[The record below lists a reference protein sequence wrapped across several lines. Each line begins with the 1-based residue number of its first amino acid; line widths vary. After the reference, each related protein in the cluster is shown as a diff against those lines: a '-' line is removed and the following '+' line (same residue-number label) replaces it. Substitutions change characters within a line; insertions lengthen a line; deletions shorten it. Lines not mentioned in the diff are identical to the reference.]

1 MRSVAITVTLVTSFV
16 LGGCQPHAQATPP
29 PAEAPA
35 ALVAL
40 TGASVLMAVGD
51 IGNCATNGDELTAVL
66 VDSLLKA
73 DSAAKVTDAVAT
85 LGDNAYPD
93 GSARDFVRCFTPSW
107 GDSNKRIM
115 KQIRPSPGNH
125 EHLSGMAAPY
135 YDYFGSRAGNPRR
148 ATTATTFGDWHI
160 ITLNSELFVN
170 LGFTEA
176 ERQAQLDWLDA
187 DLKGNTKVCTMAY
200 WHNPRWSS
208 GWHGSDPRLDVL
220 WQRLYNAGVDVVL
233 NGHDHE
239 YERFLP
245 QSPAGVVDSAKGIV
259 EFVAGTGGGLL
270 RGFTRKNDASAFRLE
285 GYYGILRLTLGA
297 SEFQWA
303 FLDTSGRIWDPGSG
317 KCH

>member
-1 MRSVAITVTLVTSFV
+1 
-16 LGGCQPHAQATPP
+16 
-29 PAEAPA
+29 
-35 ALVAL
+35 VAL
-40 TGASVLMAVGD
+40 TGASVLLAVGD

-73 DSAAKVTDAVAT
+73 DSAAKVSDVIAT

-93 GSARDFVRCFTPSW
+93 GSARDFVRCFAPSW

-115 KQIRPSPGNH
+115 KQIRPAPGNH

-135 YDYFGSRAGNPRR
+135 YDYFGSRAGSPKKGYYSYDL
-148 ATTATTFGDWHI
+148 GDWHI
-160 ITLNSELFVN
+160 ITLNSELEVN
-170 LGFTEA
+170 TGFTEA
-176 ERQAQLDWLDA
+176 ERNAQLDWLAA

-220 WQRLYNAGVDVVL
+220 WQRLYNAGVDVIL
-233 NGHDHE
+233 NGHDHD

-245 QSPAGVVDSAKGIV
+245 QAPTGVVDSAKGIT
-259 EFVAGTGGGLL
+259 EFIAGTGGGGL
-270 RGFTRKNDASAFRLE
+270 RGITRKVASSAFRLE
-285 GYYGILRLTLGA
+285 GYYGILKLTLG
-297 SEFQWA
+297 SKEYQWA
-303 FLDTSGRIWDPGSG
+303 FLDTSGHVWDPGAG